1 MFKKGFTLAE
11 VLITLGII
19 GVVAALTTP
28 ALVQNIGT
36 AKVGPSLA
44 KAVSTFENANQTM
57 LAQSE
62 AGSIT
67 SLSQYVSSEYI
78 GHGHNGSPQY
88 SHTTKWSPSTYVK
101 SLSGHL
107 KINPD
112 SMLSHHVPSY
122 YSYDNS
128 SHYTPARGHWSS
140 HAYSLDDGSM
150 YFYIV
155 PHDSFKVTPA
165 YCYPNIA
172 SNQLIGDVYIDINGS
187 AKPNRQAKDIFRF
200 YLYNDGTLRP
210 YGGKSFDRTRY
221 FGSYSHTNHYWSS
234 GCNSSSVSNADS
246 CAGSIFENNQKV
258 IYE

>member
-36 AKVGPSLA
+36 SKIGPSLA

-67 SLSQYVSSEYI
+67 SLSQYVSSNYI

-88 SHTTKWSPSTYVK
+88 SHETRWSPSTYV
-101 SLSGHL
+101 SALSGHL

-112 SMLSHHVPSY
+112 AARSVPSY
-122 YSYDNS
+122 TGYNGGHYYPVRGTW
-128 SHYTPARGHWSS
+128 SH
-140 HAYSLDDGSM
+140 HAYSLDNGSM
-150 YFYIV
+150 YYYII
-155 PHDSFKVTPA
+155 PHHGFKIRP
-165 YCYPNIA
+165 YGNYPNNA

-187 AKPNRQAKDIFRF
+187 AKPNKQAKDIFRF

-210 YGGKSFDRTRY
+210 YGSQSFDRTR
-221 FGSYSHTNHYWSS
+221 GHYHQEYWN
-234 GCNSSSVSNADS
+234 GGHACNSVAVSSPDT

>member
-36 AKVGPSLA
+36 SKIGPSLA

-67 SLSQYVSSEYI
+67 SLSQYVSSNYI

-88 SHTTKWSPSTYVK
+88 SHETRWSSGTYVK
-101 SLSGHL
+101 ALSGHL

-112 SMLSHHVPSY
+112 TIQAPSY
-122 YSYDNS
+122 SKYDNS
-128 SHYTPARGHWSS
+128 GHYSPPRGGWSH
-140 HAYSLDDGSM
+140 HAYSLDNGSM
-150 YFYIV
+150 YYYII
-155 PHDSFKVTPA
+155 PHSHFKVTPDA
-165 YCYPNIA
+165 SYPNVA

-187 AKPNRQAKDIFRF
+187 AKPNKQAKDIFRF

-210 YGGKSFDRTRY
+210 YGSKSFDRSRWPHHY
-221 FGSYSHTNHYWSS
+221 NTNDQWQH
-234 GCNSSSVSNADS
+234 GCSDTHQSNYDT